1 MSAPLL
7 YIGLMSGTSMDGVDA
22 VLLTMEG
29 ATPRVVG
36 HASSAIPHR
45 LRENLHALSHPGS
58 DTIDLMGQ
66 ADIAVAEVFAEAAL
80 QLLAGHNLTPADIT
94 ALGSHGQTIR
104 HRPRAGHGGDHFTV
118 QIGDPNTIAALTGI
132 TTVADFR
139 RKDMALGGEG
149 APLVPAFHHQVFHH
163 PDSNRAI
170 VNIGGIAN
178 ITWLPASGNSPV
190 IGYDTGPGNCLMDA
204 WHSRHRSGSFDDGG
218 AWAASGMCSDTL
230 LAALLAEPYLMRA
243 PPKSTGKELFNLP
256 WLDARLA
263 ALSEPLPPEDVQ
275 ATLCAY
281 TAHTIARGLE
291 QLPGGIPPDEVYLC
305 GGGVFNTHL
314 VTSLRQLL
322 AKTPVNTSADR
333 GIHPLHVEAAAFAW
347 LAHRTLNRLPGN
359 LTSVTGARRNA
370 VLGGIYYP

>member
-1 MSAPLL
+1 MPLVTARLAGPAIPPPTATLWLSSTAATTPPNTSTSTSARSRWAKPWTNARSSAAWAPPAMPPAPISTTNSWWAASTPTRARSSCPRPSPSASGKWPALWSKPRLWSPSSPASSPSKWPHCPQRASNARMSAPLL

-29 ATPRVVG
+29 ATPKVVG

-139 RKDMALGGEG
+139 RKDM
-149 APLVPAFHHQVFHH
+149 
-163 PDSNRAI
+163 
-170 VNIGGIAN
+170 
-178 ITWLPASGNSPV
+178 
-190 IGYDTGPGNCLMDA
+190 
-204 WHSRHRSGSFDDGG
+204 
-218 AWAASGMCSDTL
+218 
-230 LAALLAEPYLMRA
+230 
-243 PPKSTGKELFNLP
+243 
-256 WLDARLA
+256 
-263 ALSEPLPPEDVQ
+263 
-275 ATLCAY
+275 
-281 TAHTIARGLE
+281 
-291 QLPGGIPPDEVYLC
+291 
-305 GGGVFNTHL
+305 
-314 VTSLRQLL
+314 
-322 AKTPVNTSADR
+322 
-333 GIHPLHVEAAAFAW
+333 
-347 LAHRTLNRLPGN
+347 
-359 LTSVTGARRNA
+359 
-370 VLGGIYYP
+370 